1 MWGSKAEN
9 CFMALP
15 NLYFPEFFST
25 GIRFLGCSEAKYQHD
40 YGCDKELQNVDV
52 KDKTEKKI
60 KVCNRFIVNFTYLL

>member
-60 KVCNRFIVNFTYLL
+60 KVCKLFIVNSYIL